1 MSSAQPVHSWDE
13 PAGIAPRGTL
23 VLLPGRGE
31 HGGVYERFGRRISA
45 DGYRVRALG
54 DASSGP
60 EAIAETA
67 TELLR
72 DETLPGPRVLVGSD
86 TGASHAAR
94 LAALGTAG
102 LDGLILAGLPTG
114 PGPAETAASDWE
126 DELER
131 RTACPTHR
139 GRLTADPAF
148 RRGALAGSP
157 APESPTLEGISVP
170 VLGLHGREDTVSPLD
185 EVRRAFRGLSGAEL
199 VSLAGTRHDVLNDVT
214 HRTAAATV
222 VLFLERLRLAPGPTS
237 GPTSGPAPGLAPIA
251 VTETLV

>member
-23 VLLPGRGE
+23 VLLAGRGE

-54 DASSGP
+54 DASSDP
-60 EAIAETA
+60 EAVTEAA
-67 TELLR
+67 TKLLR
-72 DETLPGPRVLVGSD
+72 DESHPGPRVLVGSD

-94 LAALGTAG
+94 LAALDSPGPDA
-102 LDGLILAGLPTG
+102 LILAGLPTG
-114 PGPAETAASDWE
+114 PHPTEPAASDRSDWE
-126 DELER
+126 GELER

-139 GRLTADPAF
+139 SRLTADADF
-148 RRGALAGSP
+148 RRGALAGPS
-157 APESPTLEGISVP
+157 APESPALDGISVP
-170 VLGLHGREDTVSPLD
+170 VLGLHGVEDTVSPLA
-185 EVRRAFRGLSGAEL
+185 EVRRVFRGLPGAEL

-222 VLFLERLRLAPGPTS
+222 VLFLERLRLDS
-237 GPTSGPAPGLAPIA
+237 GLASIA
-251 VTETLV
+251 VTEDLG

>member
-31 HGGVYERFGRRISA
+31 HGGLYERFGRRISA

-54 DASSGP
+54 DASFDP
-60 EAIAETA
+60 EAIAEAA
-67 TELLR
+67 TKLLH

-94 LAALGTAG
+94 LATLDTSG
-102 LDGLILAGLPTG
+102 LDALVLAGLPTG
-114 PGPAETAASDWE
+114 PGPAEAATSDWE
-126 DELER
+126 EELER

-139 GRLTADPAF
+139 GRLTDDSAF
-148 RRGALAGSP
+148 RRGALAGPS
-157 APESPTLEGISVP
+157 ALESPTLDGIRVP
-170 VLGLHGREDTVSPLD
+170 VLGLHGAEDTVSPLG
-185 EVRRAFRGLSGAEL
+185 EVRRLFRGLAGAEL

-222 VLFLERLRLAPGPTS
+222 VLFLERLRLG
-237 GPTSGPAPGLAPIA
+237 PGLAPIA
-251 VTETLV
+251 VTEALV

>member
-54 DASSGP
+54 DASSDP
-60 EAIAETA
+60 EAITEAA

-94 LAALGTAG
+94 LAALSASG

-114 PGPAETAASDWE
+114 PDPAATDWE

-148 RRGALAGSP
+148 RRGALAGPP
-157 APESPTLEGISVP
+157 ALGRPTLNGISVP
-170 VLGLHGREDTVSPLD
+170 VLGLHGAEDTVSPLD
-185 EVRRAFRGLSGAEL
+185 EVRRVFRGLAGAEL

-222 VLFLERLRLAPGPTS
+222 VLFLERLRLAPGL
-237 GPTSGPAPGLAPIA
+237 APGMAPIA
-251 VTETLV
+251 VTEALV

>member
-54 DASSGP
+54 DASSAP
-60 EAIAETA
+60 EAI
-67 TELLR
+67 TEAAAKLLR
-72 DETLPGPRVLVGSD
+72 DETHPGPRVLVGSD

-94 LAALGTAG
+94 LAALGTPGPDA
-102 LDGLILAGLPTG
+102 LILAGLPTG
-114 PGPAETAASDWE
+114 PHPTETATADWE

-139 GRLTADPAF
+139 GRLTADEAF
-148 RRGALAGSP
+148 RRGALAAP
-157 APESPTLEGISVP
+157 TAPESPVLDGISVP
-170 VLGLHGREDTVSPLD
+170 VLGLHGAEDAVSPLAA
-185 EVRRAFRGLSGAEL
+185 VRRVFRGLPGAEL
-199 VSLAGTRHDVLNDVT
+199 VSLVGTRHDVLNDVT

-222 VLFLERLRLAPGPTS
+222 VLFLERLRLDS
-237 GPTSGPAPGLAPIA
+237 GPAPIA
-251 VTETLV
+251 VTEDLG

>member
-31 HGGVYERFGRRISA
+31 HGGVYERFGRRIAA

-54 DASSGP
+54 DASSAP
-60 EAIAETA
+60 EAVTEAA
-67 TELLR
+67 TKLLR

-94 LAALGTAG
+94 LAALDASG
-102 LDGLILAGLPTG
+102 LDALILAGLPAG
-114 PGPAETAASDWE
+114 PRPVETAAPDWE
-126 DELER
+126 EELEL

-139 GRLTADPAF
+139 GRLTADSAF
-148 RRGALAGSP
+148 RRGALAGP
-157 APESPTLEGISVP
+157 PTPEPPTLEGISVP
-170 VLGLHGREDTVSPLD
+170 VLGLHGAEDTVSPLG
-185 EVRRAFRGLSGAEL
+185 EVRRVFRGLPGAEL

-222 VLFLERLRLAPGPTS
+222 VLFLERLRLDPRLT
-237 GPTSGPAPGLAPIA
+237 PIA
-251 VTETLV
+251 VPEALA

>member
-31 HGGVYERFGRRISA
+31 HGGVYERFGRRIAA

-54 DASSGP
+54 DASSAP
-60 EAIAETA
+60 EAVAEAA
-67 TELLR
+67 TKLLR

-94 LAALGTAG
+94 LAALDASG
-102 LDGLILAGLPTG
+102 LDALILAGLPAG
-114 PGPAETAASDWE
+114 PRPAETATRDWE
-126 DELER
+126 EELEL

-139 GRLTADPAF
+139 GRLTDDTAF
-148 RRGALAGSP
+148 RRGALSGPS

-170 VLGLHGREDTVSPLD
+170 VLGLHGAEDTVSPLG
-185 EVRRAFRGLSGAEL
+185 EVRRVFRGLPGAEL

-222 VLFLERLRLAPGPTS
+222 VLFLERLRLD
-237 GPTSGPAPGLAPIA
+237 PGLTPIA
-251 VTETLV
+251 VPEALA

>member
-13 PAGIAPRGTL
+13 PSGIAPRGTL

-54 DASSGP
+54 DASSDP
-60 EAIAETA
+60 EAITEAA
-67 TELLR
+67 TKLLR
-72 DETLPGPRVLVGSD
+72 DETHPGPRVLVGSD

-94 LAALGTAG
+94 IAALGTPG
-102 LDGLILAGLPTG
+102 LDALILAGLPAG
-114 PGPAETAASDWE
+114 PHPAEAPASDWE

-139 GRLTADPAF
+139 GRLTADAAF
-148 RRGALAGSP
+148 RRGALAGPS
-157 APESPTLEGISVP
+157 APESQALEPPVLDGISVP
-170 VLGLHGREDTVSPLD
+170 VLGLHGAEDTVSPLG
-185 EVRRAFRGLSGAEL
+185 EVRRVFRGLPGAEL

-222 VLFLERLRLAPGPTS
+222 VLFLERLRLDS
-237 GPTSGPAPGLAPIA
+237 GPAPIA
-251 VTETLV
+251 VTEDLA

>member
-45 DGYRVRALG
+45 EGYRVRALG
-54 DASSGP
+54 DASSDP
-60 EAIAETA
+60 EAVAEAA
-67 TELLR
+67 TKLLR

-86 TGASHAAR
+86 TGASHAVR
-94 LAALGTAG
+94 LAALDASG

-114 PGPAETAASDWE
+114 PGPAETAARDWE
-126 DELER
+126 QELEL

-139 GRLTADPAF
+139 GRLTADSAF
-148 RRGALAGSP
+148 RRGALAGP
-157 APESPTLEGISVP
+157 PTPGPPTLEGISVP
-170 VLGLHGREDTVSPLD
+170 VLGLHGAEDTVSPLD
-185 EVRRAFRGLSGAEL
+185 EVRRVFRELPRAEL

-222 VLFLERLRLAPGPTS
+222 VLFLERLRLD
-237 GPTSGPAPGLAPIA
+237 PGLTPIA
-251 VTETLV
+251 VPEALA

>member
-54 DASSGP
+54 DASSDP
-60 EAIAETA
+60 EAL
-67 TELLR
+67 TEAAAKLLR
-72 DETLPGPRVLVGSD
+72 DETHPGPRVLVGSD

-94 LAALGTAG
+94 LAALGTPG
-102 LDGLILAGLPTG
+102 LDALILAGLPTG
-114 PGPAETAASDWE
+114 PHPTGTAASDWE
-126 DELER
+126 DELEQ

-139 GRLTADPAF
+139 GRLTDDAAF
-148 RRGALAGSP
+148 RRGALAAP
-157 APESPTLEGISVP
+157 TAPELPTPDGISVP
-170 VLGLHGREDTVSPLD
+170 VLGLHGAEDTVSPLD
-185 EVRRAFRGLSGAEL
+185 EVRGVFRGLPGAEL

-222 VLFLERLRLAPGPTS
+222 VLFLERLRLDS
-237 GPTSGPAPGLAPIA
+237 GLAPIA
-251 VTETLV
+251 VTEDLV

>member
-1 MSSAQPVHSWDE
+1 MSSAQSVHSWDE

-54 DASSGP
+54 DASSDP
-60 EAIAETA
+60 EAVAEAA
-67 TELLR
+67 TKLLR
-72 DETLPGPRVLVGSD
+72 DEALPGPRVLVGSD

-94 LAALGTAG
+94 LAALDGSG

-114 PGPAETAASDWE
+114 ARPAETAARDWE
-126 DELER
+126 AELEL

-139 GRLTADPAF
+139 GRLTDDTAF
-148 RRGALAGSP
+148 RRGALAGPS
-157 APESPTLEGISVP
+157 APESPTLETLEGISVP
-170 VLGLHGREDTVSPLD
+170 VLGLHGAEDTVSPLD
-185 EVRRAFRGLSGAEL
+185 EVRRVFRGLRGAEL

-222 VLFLERLRLAPGPTS
+222 VLFLERLRLDS
-237 GPTSGPAPGLAPIA
+237 GLAPIA
-251 VTETLV
+251 VTEDLV

>member
-31 HGGVYERFGRRISA
+31 HGGVYERFGRRIAA

-54 DASSGP
+54 DASSDP
-60 EAIAETA
+60 EAITEAA
-67 TELLR
+67 TKLLR

-94 LAALGTAG
+94 LALDTPG
-102 LDGLILAGLPTG
+102 LDALILAGLPTG
-114 PGPAETAASDWE
+114 PHPAGTAAPDWE

-139 GRLTADPAF
+139 GRLTDDAAF
-148 RRGALAGSP
+148 RRGALADPS
-157 APESPTLEGISVP
+157 ALEPPVLDGVSVP
-170 VLGLHGREDTVSPLD
+170 VLVLHGAEDTVSPLG
-185 EVRRAFRGLSGAEL
+185 EVRRVFLGLPGAEL

-222 VLFLERLRLAPGPTS
+222 VLFLERLRLDS
-237 GPTSGPAPGLAPIA
+237 GLAPIA
-251 VTETLV
+251 VTEDLV

>member
-1 MSSAQPVHSWDE
+1 MSSALPVHSWDE

-31 HGGVYERFGRRISA
+31 HGGVYERFGRRIST

-54 DASSGP
+54 DASSDP
-60 EAIAETA
+60 EAITEAA
-67 TELLR
+67 TKLLR
-72 DETLPGPRVLVGSD
+72 DETHPGPRVLVGSD

-94 LAALGTAG
+94 LAALGTPG
-102 LDGLILAGLPTG
+102 LDALILAGLPTG
-114 PGPAETAASDWE
+114 PRPAESPDWE

-139 GRLTADPAF
+139 GRLTADAAF
-148 RRGALAGSP
+148 RRGALAG
-157 APESPTLEGISVP
+157 PTPLEPVLDGISVP
-170 VLGLHGREDTVSPLD
+170 VLGLHGAEDTVSPLG
-185 EVRRAFRGLSGAEL
+185 EVRRAFRSLPGAEL

-222 VLFLERLRLAPGPTS
+222 VLFLERLRLDE
-237 GPTSGPAPGLAPIA
+237 GLAPIA
-251 VTETLV
+251 VTEDTEDLG

>member
-1 MSSAQPVHSWDE
+1 MSSALPVHSWDE

-54 DASSGP
+54 DASSDP
-60 EAIAETA
+60 EALTEAA
-67 TELLR
+67 TKLLR
-72 DETLPGPRVLVGSD
+72 DETHPGPRVLVGSD

-94 LAALGTAG
+94 LAALGTPG
-102 LDGLILAGLPTG
+102 LDALILAGLPAG
-114 PGPAETAASDWE
+114 PHPAEPSDWE
-126 DELER
+126 DELEQ

-139 GRLTADPAF
+139 GKLTADAAF
-148 RRGALAGSP
+148 RRGALAGPTALESP
-157 APESPTLEGISVP
+157 ALDGISVP
-170 VLGLHGREDTVSPLD
+170 VLGLHGAEDTVSPLG
-185 EVRRAFRGLSGAEL
+185 EVRRVFRGLPGAEL

-222 VLFLERLRLAPGPTS
+222 LLFLERLRLDS
-237 GPTSGPAPGLAPIA
+237 GLAPIA
-251 VTETLV
+251 VTEDLA